1 MAARSHDPKKFHGIG
16 ARVLRVPD
24 APVKFQ
30 GFRCNG
36 FQVVGEQKSGGR
48 RKKERKKKKIPNNTN
63 RGPSQLGLG
72 P

>member
-36 FQVVGEQKSGGR
+36 IPVLALQRNGG
-48 RKKERKKKKIPNNTN
+48 KKKKNSSKYN
-63 RGPSQLGLG
+63 RGPS
-72 P
+72 PVWAWAPN

>member
-36 FQVVGEQKSGGR
+36 FQGLAEHKSGGR
-48 RKKERKKKKIPNNTN
+48 RKKKKKIPNNTN
-63 RGPSQLGLG
+63 RGPSRLGLG

>member
-36 FQVVGEQKSGGR
+36 IPVLALQRNGG
-48 RKKERKKKKIPNNTN
+48 KKKKN
-63 RGPSQLGLG
+63 
-72 P
+72 